1 MFKNMKPEGQKNMDA
16 VSRDLDIFLA
26 ETMERFEA
34 AAEELSKIAPE
45 DAQLHGNILDFIKWC
60 RYFITGVLYW
70 SLESRRY
77 GMAKCINADGTLSI
91 VL

>member
-1 MFKNMKPEGQKNMDA
+1 MFHNMQKGQKNMDA
-16 VSRDLDIFLA
+16 VSRDLDIALQG
-26 ETMERFEA
+26 TIERFEA
-34 AAEELSKIAPE
+34 AAQELEAMTPE
-45 DAQLHGNILDFIKWC
+45 DSELRGNILNFIKWC

-77 GMAKCINADGTLSI
+77 GMTKCINADGTLSI